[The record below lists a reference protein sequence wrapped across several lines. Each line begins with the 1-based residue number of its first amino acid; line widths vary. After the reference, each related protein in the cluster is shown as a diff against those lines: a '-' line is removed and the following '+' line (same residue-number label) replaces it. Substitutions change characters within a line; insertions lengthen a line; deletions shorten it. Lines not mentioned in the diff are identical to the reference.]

1 MSAAV
6 VVLEPIDVEERVGL
20 PIDFTDEIGADL
32 IDAVSS
38 SIRLVDG
45 ADDNPTAVLDGAP
58 TVVGGLLIVPLRGTV
73 EWADYHIRIKVTTVG
88 GSVIVV
94 PLLLSVR
101 RF

>member
-1 MSAAV
+1 MSAV
-6 VVLEPIDVEERVGL
+6 VVLEPIDIEERVGV
-20 PIDFTDEIGADL
+20 PIDFTDEIGADQ
-32 IDAVSS
+32 IDLVSS
-38 SIRLVDG
+38 SIKLLDGVD
-45 ADDNPTAVLDGAP
+45 DDPTGVLDGAP

-73 EWADYHIRIKVTTVG
+73 EWADYHIRVKVTTVG